1 MKKTCSYCGAKQTP
15 MWRSGPGPEF
25 AVLCNACGVSYAR
38 GKILV
43 SQKRE
48 FMISELCEAI
58 SQLNKITGGPEFLAN
73 FLLEMNGGKLEMDIS
88 ELGVRHLEKIK
99 KFINSG
105 VSA

>member
-1 MKKTCSYCGAKQTP
+1 MAKMCGYCTESKTP

-48 FMISELCEAI
+48 YMISELCEVMN
-58 SQLNKITGGPEFLAN
+58 QLNKISGGPEFLAN
-73 FLLEMNGGKLEMDIS
+73 FLLKINGGKTEMDIS
-88 ELGVRHLEKIK
+88 ELGTRHLEKIK

-105 VSA
+105 VVA